1 MTFTFALNLFQIWL
15 CVYLQVIIF
24 KSPVAEG
31 KLRKHIVPEGG
42 AYFFAK
48 EVNKEGND
56 TKKGNYIFFAVYVS

>member
-1 MTFTFALNLFQIWL
+1 M
-15 CVYLQVIIF
+15 
-24 KSPVAEG
+24 AEG

-56 TKKGNYIFFAVYVS
+56 TKEGNYIFFVVYVS